1 MWNYR
6 VLKKKIGKRVA
17 LSKFIDNN
25 GLEEKQEVASG
36 GQEMLAEDVTV
47 STTDQLYPSLACL

>member
-1 MWNYR
+1 M
-6 VLKKKIGKRVA
+6 A

-36 GQEMLAEDVTV
+36 GQEMLAEDVIV